1 MELIPER
8 ANYAPDSDVVL
19 ELSAP
24 APADGSMVVTRLQE
38 VIRTVPVANGAT
50 RVNLGGF
57 DRGGYGVRFGEHRG
71 AFDVLASSFER
82 PRYGFVVTLTDDVDV
97 EAVTRN
103 FRRLH
108 LNLAQFYDW
117 GYRHS
122 QLMPPNDHYV
132 DPLGQERD
140 LQVVNRMARSLE
152 GAGIVP
158 LGYSAVYAIGSSEA
172 LEWPN
177 SLILRAD
184 GEPYRLGEDF
194 LVLVDPAEPRWLEH
208 YLGQLEQ
215 VIEGTELRGFHLDQ
229 YGWPKFATRS
239 DGVRIDLAES
249 FVTLLAAV
257 REHLP
262 AARFMFNNVNDFPT
276 WATATSPQDATYIEV
291 WEPHSTLQD
300 LAALAVSARA
310 ARPEHPPILS
320 AYLSCY
326 GEDEARANN
335 AAGLVMATAF
345 SHGASHLLLG
355 ESGNALTDP
364 YYPRNH
370 RLRPESLD
378 YFATWYDF
386 AVRYGDLLFDP
397 AAQDV
402 TESFTGGINEDV
414 VFESAR
420 ANGAEF
426 STKAMPGT
434 IWTRV
439 VRTPLGLV
447 IHLINLVGQTETVW
461 DAGKADPLPQSGITV
476 SLAMVGPDA
485 RLHFA
490 TVDSP
495 DMVELSA
502 DGMAAARQENSLSAG
517 QTSVSFSVPEFGEWA
532 VLYLPAAEF
541 C

>member
-1 MELIPER
+1 VELIPGRSHNRPGSE
-8 ANYAPDSDVVL
+8 VTI
-19 ELSAP
+19 ELSVP
-24 APADGSMVVTRLQE
+24 AAVDGAIVVTKLHE

-50 RVNLGGF
+50 RVHLGGF
-57 DRGGYGVRFGEHRG
+57 DRGGYGVRLGEHRT
-71 AFDVLASSFER
+71 AFDVLESPFER
-82 PRYGFVVTLTDDVDV
+82 PRYGFVVTLSDDADI
-97 EAVTRN
+97 EAVSRN

-122 QLMPPNDHYV
+122 QLMPPEDHYV

-152 GAGIVP
+152 DAGTVP
-158 LGYSAVYAIGSSEA
+158 LGYSAVYAIGSSEVA
-172 LEWPN
+172 QWPD
-177 SLILRAD
+177 SLLLRAD

-208 YLGQLEQ
+208 YLGRLEQ
-215 VIEGTELRGFHLDQ
+215 VIAGSALRGFHLDQ
-229 YGWPKFATRS
+229 YGWPKFAIRS
-239 DGVRIDLAES
+239 DGARIDLAES

-262 AARFMFNNVNDFPT
+262 AASFMFNNVNDFPT
-276 WATATSPQDATYIEV
+276 WATAASPQDATYIEV

-300 LAALAVSARA
+300 LATLAVNARA

-326 GEDEARANN
+326 DEDESRANN
-335 AAGLVMATAF
+335 AAALVMATAF

-355 ESGNALTDP
+355 ESGNVLTDP

-370 RLRPESLD
+370 RVRAESLD
-378 YFATWYDF
+378 FFARWYDF
-386 AVRYGDLLFDP
+386 GVRYGDLLFDP

-414 VFESAR
+414 VFESAGP
-420 ANGAEF
+420 NGAEF
-426 STKAMPGT
+426 STKAIPGT

-447 IHLINLVGQTETVW
+447 IHLVNLVGQTETVW
-461 DAGKADPLPQSGITV
+461 DAGKGDPVRQGGVTV
-476 SLAMVGPDA
+476 TLAMVGTDA

-495 DMVELSA
+495 DLIELTA
-502 DGMAAARQENSLSAG
+502 GGTAAGRQENSLSAG
-517 QTSVSFSVPEFGEWA
+517 QAGVSFSLPKFGEWA
-532 VLYLPAAEF
+532 LLFLPAAEF
-541 C
+541 A